1 MDTKRQE
8 ICQHDSEL
16 LYRINT
22 GQRKNAKVREL
33 SQKILKINYY
43 TSLSSVT
50 VLGKLRMEH
59 KSPGAVLT

>member
-8 ICQHDSEL
+8 ICQHDSES

-43 TSLSSVT
+43 ASLSSVYGT
-50 VLGKLRMEH
+50 GKA
-59 KSPGAVLT
+59 KDGT